1 MIYLTYVN
9 FFKTLNND
17 TRLGIVLCL
26 KDNSKNVSQ
35 LSSELEMEQ
44 SRISHNLQCLEKN
57 GFVTVKQEGKQ
68 RIYSLNK
75 DTIGPILVAVKKHM
89 SKYKINSC

>member
-1 MIYLTYVN
+1 MIDLTYMG
-9 FFKTLNND
+9 FFKALCND
-17 TRLGIVLCL
+17 TRLSIVLSL
-26 KDNSKNVSQ
+26 KDNPKNVSQ
-35 LSSELEMEQ
+35 LISELDMEQ

-75 DTIGPILVAVKKHM
+75 DTIEPILKAVKKHTE
-89 SKYKINSC
+89 KYGLNSC

>member
-1 MIYLTYVN
+1 MIDMTYLG
-9 FFKTLNND
+9 FFRTLNND

-26 KDNSKNVSQ
+26 KDNPKNVGQISA
-35 LSSELEMEQ
+35 ELDMEQ

-75 DTIGPILVAVKKHM
+75 DTIDPILVAVKKHTK
-89 SKYKINSC
+89 KYKINAC

>member
-1 MIYLTYVN
+1 MIDLTYLG
-9 FFKTLNND
+9 FFKTLDNE
-17 TRLGIVLCL
+17 TRLSIVLCL
-26 KDNSKNVSQ
+26 NDAQKNVNQ
-35 LSSELEMEQ
+35 LSQELNMEQ

-75 DTIGPILVAVKKHM
+75 DTVGPILVAVKKHLK
-89 SKYKINSC
+89 KYKIDSC